1 MLHPF
6 RLSVYTTL
14 LGCGAAALFCG
25 AAAGLAAQA
34 DPDRP
39 VAGGGTLPPGW
50 HARTDGNRPLT
61 NVKFDSMSVGHH
73 VTLGP
78 AAIFWRDA
86 DNATG
91 SYTVEAKFWQ
101 FPSDTHRD
109 HREGYGLIIGGSSLA
124 AAGQRYTYFLI
135 HDDGMFLVKRRM
147 GDSTWAVTSGGW
159 TASDAILKRAAQP
172 DTTKPLE
179 NSLAIRVTPT
189 DAAFL
194 VNGKVVYT
202 AKASD
207 VDANG
212 IVGFRVNHNLNVH
225 LGALG
230 ITKQ

>member
-1 MLHPF
+1 MLHSF
-6 RLSVYTTL
+6 RTAVYATL
-14 LGCGAAALFCG
+14 LACG
-25 AAAGLAAQA
+25 AAAGVAAQA

-39 VAGGGTLPPGW
+39 VSGGGTLPPGW
-50 HARTDGNRPLT
+50 RARTDGNRPLA

-109 HREGYGLIIGGSSLA
+109 HREGYGLLIGGSALQ
-124 AAGQRYTYFLI
+124 AAGERYTYFLI
-135 HDDGMFLVKRRM
+135 RDDGMFLVKRRM
-147 GDSTWAVTSGGW
+147 GDSTWAVTTGW
-159 TASDAILKRAAQP
+159 TANEAVLKRAATA

-179 NSLAIRVTPT
+179 NTLMIRVTPT
-189 DAAFL
+189 DVTFL
-194 VNGKVVYT
+194 ANGKPVYT
-202 AKASD
+202 AKAND
-207 VDANG
+207 VDASG

-225 LGALG
+225 LGALE
-230 ITKQ
+230 ITQQ

>member
-1 MLHPF
+1 MLHSF
-6 RLSVYTTL
+6 RTAVYATL
-14 LGCGAAALFCG
+14 LACG
-25 AAAGLAAQA
+25 AAAGVAAQA

-39 VAGGGTLPPGW
+39 VSGGGTLPPGW
-50 HARTDGNRPLT
+50 HARTDGNRPLA

-109 HREGYGLIIGGSSLA
+109 HREGYGLLIGGSALQ
-124 AAGQRYTYFLI
+124 AAGERYTYFLI
-135 HDDGMFLVKRRM
+135 RDDGMFLVKRRM
-147 GDSTWAVTSGGW
+147 GDSTWAVTTGW
-159 TASDAILKRAAQP
+159 TANEAVLKRAATA

-179 NSLAIRVTPT
+179 NALMIRVTPT
-189 DAAFL
+189 DVTFL
-194 VNGKVVYT
+194 VNGKPVYT
-202 AKASD
+202 AKAND
-207 VDANG
+207 VDASG

-225 LGALG
+225 LGQLQ
-230 ITKQ
+230 ITKS

>member
-1 MLHPF
+1 MLHSF
-6 RLSVYTTL
+6 RPTVYATL
-14 LGCGAAALFCG
+14 LICGV
-25 AAAGLAAQA
+25 AAGLAAQA

-50 HARTDGNRPLT
+50 HARTDGNRPIA

-86 DNATG
+86 DNASG

-109 HREGYGLIIGGSSLA
+109 HREGYGLFIGGSALQA
-124 AAGQRYTYFLI
+124 PGQRYTYFLI
-135 HDDGMFLVKRRM
+135 RDDGMFLVKRRM
-147 GDSTWAVTSGGW
+147 GDSTWAVTNSW
-159 TASDAILKRAAQP
+159 TASDAALKRAASA

-179 NSLAIRVTPT
+179 NTLTIRVTPT
-189 DAAFL
+189 DATFL
-194 VNGKVVYT
+194 VNGKIVYK
-202 AKASD
+202 ANASD
-207 VDANG
+207 IDAKG

-225 LGALG
+225 LGQLQ
-230 ITKQ
+230 ITKS

>member
-6 RLSVYTTL
+6 RTTVYATL
-14 LGCGAAALFCG
+14 LACG
-25 AAAGLAAQA
+25 AAAGLVAQA
-34 DPDRP
+34 DPDRA

-78 AAIFWRDA
+78 ASIFWRDA
-86 DNATG
+86 DAATG

-109 HREGYGLIIGGSSLA
+109 HREGYGLFIGGSALS

-135 HDDGMFLVKRRM
+135 RDDGMYLVKRRM
-147 GDSTWAVTSGGW
+147 GDSTWAVTNGW
-159 TASDAILKRAAQP
+159 TANDAVAKRDSGPAPENAQQ
-172 DTTKPLE
+172 LE
-179 NSLAIRVTPT
+179 NTLTIRVTPASAT
-189 DAAFL
+189 FL
-194 VNGKVVYT
+194 VNGKLVYT

-207 VDANG
+207 VDAGG

-225 LGALG
+225 LGQLQ
-230 ITKQ
+230 ITKS

>member
-1 MLHPF
+1 MLHSF
-6 RLSVYTTL
+6 RTAVYATL
-14 LGCGAAALFCG
+14 LACG
-25 AAAGLAAQA
+25 AAAGVAAQA

-39 VAGGGTLPPGW
+39 VSGGGTLPPGW
-50 HARTDGNRPLT
+50 RARTDGNRPLA

-109 HREGYGLIIGGSSLA
+109 HREGYGLLIGGSALQ
-124 AAGQRYTYFLI
+124 AAGERYTYFLI
-135 HDDGMFLVKRRM
+135 RDDGMFLVKRRM
-147 GDSTWAVTSGGW
+147 GDSTWAVTTGW
-159 TASDAILKRAAQP
+159 TANEAVLKRAATA

-179 NSLAIRVTPT
+179 NTLMIRVTPT
-189 DAAFL
+189 DVTFL
-194 VNGKVVYT
+194 ANGKPVYT
-202 AKASD
+202 AKAND
-207 VDANG
+207 VDASG

-225 LGALG
+225 LGALE

>member
-1 MLHPF
+1 MLHSF
-6 RLSVYTTL
+6 RRTVYATL
-14 LGCGAAALFCG
+14 LTCG

-78 AAIFWRDA
+78 ATIFWRDA

-91 SYTVEAKFWQ
+91 SYIAEAKFWQ

-109 HREGYGLIIGGSSLA
+109 HREGYGLFIGGSALA

-135 HDDGMFLVKRRM
+135 RDDGMFLVKRRM
-147 GDSTWAVTSGGW
+147 GDSTWSVTKGW
-159 TASDAILKRAAQP
+159 TASDAVQSRAAQA
-172 DTTKPLE
+172 DTTKPVE
-179 NSLAIRVTPT
+179 NTMMIRVTAT
-189 DAAFL
+189 DATFL
-194 VNGKVVYT
+194 VNEKIVYK
-202 AKASD
+202 ANASD
-207 VDANG
+207 VDGNG
-212 IVGFRVNHNLNVH
+212 TVGFRVNHNLNVH

>member
-1 MLHPF
+1 MLHSF
-6 RLSVYTTL
+6 RPTVYATL
-14 LGCGAAALFCG
+14 LICG

-50 HARTDGNRPLT
+50 HARTDGNRPIA

-86 DNATG
+86 DTASG

-109 HREGYGLIIGGSSLA
+109 HREGYGLFIGGSALE

-135 HDDGMFLVKRRM
+135 RDDGMYLVKRRM
-147 GDSTWAVTSGGW
+147 GDSTWAVTSGW
-159 TASDAILKRAAQP
+159 TTNEAIAKRAAQA
-172 DTTKPLE
+172 DTTQPLE
-179 NSLAIRVTPT
+179 NTLTIRVMAT
-189 DAAFL
+189 AATFL
-194 VNGKVVYT
+194 VNGKQVY
-202 AKASD
+202 KSSMSD
-207 VDANG
+207 VDGKG

-230 ITKQ
+230 ITRQ

>member
-1 MLHPF
+1 MLHSF
-6 RLSVYTTL
+6 RLAVYATL
-14 LGCGAAALFCG
+14 LTCG

-50 HARTDGNRPLT
+50 QARTDGNRPLT

-78 AAIFWRDA
+78 ATIFWRDA

-91 SYTVEAKFWQ
+91 SYTAEAKFWQ

-109 HREGYGLIIGGSSLA
+109 HREGYGLFIGGSALP

-135 HDDGMFLVKRRM
+135 RDDGMFLVKRRM
-147 GDSTWAVTSGGW
+147 GDSTWAVTNGW
-159 TASDAILKRAAQP
+159 TASDAVLKRAASA

-179 NSLAIRVTPT
+179 NTLTIRVTPT
-189 DAAFL
+189 DATFL
-194 VNGKVVYT
+194 VNGKNVYT
-202 AKASD
+202 AKTSD
-207 VDANG
+207 VDSNG

-225 LGALG
+225 LGALE
-230 ITKQ
+230 ITKK

>member
-1 MLHPF
+1 MLHTF
-6 RLSVYTTL
+6 RPAVYATL
-14 LGCGAAALFCG
+14 LTCGVAV
-25 AAAGLAAQA
+25 GLAAQA

-50 HARTDGNRPLT
+50 HARTDGNRPLA

-78 AAIFWRDA
+78 ATIFWRDT

-91 SYTVEAKFWQ
+91 SYTAEAKFWQ

-109 HREGYGLIIGGSSLA
+109 HREGYGLFIGGGTLA

-135 HDDGMFLVKRRM
+135 RDDGMFLVKRRM
-147 GDSTWAVTSGGW
+147 GDSTWAVTKGW
-159 TASDAILKRAAQP
+159 TASDAVQSRAAQA
-172 DTTKPLE
+172 DTTKPVE
-179 NSLAIRVTPT
+179 NTMTIRVTPT
-189 DAAFL
+189 DATFL
-194 VNGKVVYT
+194 VNGKIVYN

-207 VDANG
+207 VDGKG

-225 LGALG
+225 LGALE

>member
-1 MLHPF
+1 MLHSF
-6 RLSVYTTL
+6 RSAVYATL
-14 LGCGAAALFCG
+14 LTCG
-25 AAAGLAAQA
+25 AAAGLMAQA

-78 AAIFWRDA
+78 ATIFWRDA

-109 HREGYGLIIGGSSLA
+109 HREGYGLFFGGSALP

-135 HDDGMFLVKRRM
+135 RDDGMFLVKRRM
-147 GDSTWAVTSGGW
+147 GDSTWAVTTGW
-159 TASDAILKRAAQP
+159 TASDAVTKR
-172 DTTKPLE
+172 DTGATVETTNPLE
-179 NSLAIRVTPT
+179 NTLTIRVTPT
-189 DAAFL
+189 DATFL
-194 VNGKVVYT
+194 VNGKIVY
-202 AKASD
+202 KANAGD
-207 VDANG
+207 VDSKG

-225 LGALG
+225 LGQLQ
-230 ITKQ
+230 ITKS